1 MFKTIRSVLI
11 ALTIFSWVLPAYA
24 VIPWTVVNT
33 YETTV
38 KSFPPVVKGET
49 TTTETETLTEEFQDS
64 KGNTVRKTTVNTYN
78 ITGKVT
84 EYWVQ
89 KRMVVEKEKINKKGI
104 RKTQT
109 NYGRTYRV
117 LDRTETTGGTRALAK
132 SDVSEEIIAYAKVEE
147 PVVVA
152 ETTKPNPG
160 GNTTNVAVDQ
170 DFGDN
175 AQYLGTPTEMVS
187 NESSYYANLN
197 EFKGINGTV
206 NQDAALA
213 RGWTGKGSTIGII
226 DSGIDLDHSE
236 FDSVGKIVYTK
247 DFTGTGIQDNVG
259 HGSHVA
265 SIAAGE
271 LDGSGIVGIAP
282 DANLAVFKITN
293 NWSSSMMYARQAI
306 KDAKTNGIDVTV
318 FNVSSNVN
326 YQSEY
331 RDAMIDMGNG
341 IFVNNHSIYGGANY
355 YNLEKPNGWATAL
368 EGTESVLVVS
378 AGNHSENYVQ
388 SPAVFATAT
397 NADGT
402 LMLDGR
408 MLIAGNWNTGTQTV
422 EGAGAGHIC
431 KAWDGAQC
439 NDAYRTKDFYILAP
453 GMGVEGA
460 NHDGGYR
467 TLSGSSQ
474 AAPVVAGAVA
484 VVHQMWPY
492 MKGDQIVKVL
502 TTTADKTITGYNED
516 THGSGLLDLDKATQ
530 PLGDVGISYTGRTGT
545 TVPLSGGIA
554 IAGVDESALASLSS
568 VSVVDS
574 IGRDYAINL
583 KPAATTMNSLIPIY
597 QLDHSVGSSWSSKFV
612 GGGMEARGMYF
623 GTYETPGTMDRESF
637 TNVTL
642 GFDDTVFMKR
652 DPVTGRVMNPSD
664 WQSKFTFTQSYGS
677 PFMAFSGMWG
687 QTNSSQTFEFS
698 QMYKPNNWYG
708 QLGVMYTTTQFDQGL
723 VTKVDPITS
732 MYGMAGWS
740 NDNWNLYV
748 GFKPTVISGNVHL
761 NIPTSVDAS
770 GNMHYTSAK
779 ANLKGDVVKY
789 VGAQYNL
796 VNHKDK
802 FNNEHSLKMNGVV
815 DEFGDSRVGAFWS
828 MEF

>member
-1 MFKTIRSVLI
+1 MFNKLRGLGLVL
-11 ALTIFSWVLPAYA
+11 LVLVWITPAQA
-24 VIPWTVVNT
+24 VIPWTVVDT
-33 YETTV
+33 YTETV
-38 KSFPPVVKGET
+38 KTFSSKALPGNVT
-49 TTTETETLTEEFQDS
+49 TQTETSTEQYKDS
-64 KGNTVRKTTVNTYN
+64 SGNTVEKTTTRTYE
-78 ITGKVT
+78 ITADIV
-84 EYWVQ
+84 ESVVQ
-89 KRMVVEKEKINKKGI
+89 KRQVFKMEKVNKKGI
-104 RKTQT
+104 LKQKTHK
-109 NYGRTYRV
+109 GSTYRETV
-117 LDRTETTGGTRALAK
+117 RESSGETRTLVGTQVAER
-132 SDVSEEIIAYAKVEE
+132 VIEYAKKEE
-147 PVVVA
+147 PTKVVSA
-152 ETTKPNPG
+152 DKL
-160 GNTTNVAVDQ
+160 TNVAVNQ
-170 DFGDN
+170 DFGAN
-175 AQYLGTPTEMVS
+175 AQFLGTRTEMIS
-187 NESSYYANLN
+187 NESSYYVGLDEFADNLN
-197 EFKGINGTV
+197 GIV

-213 RGWTGKGSTIGII
+213 RGWTGKGSTIAIM
-226 DSGIDLDHSE
+226 DSGIDLDHQE
-236 FDSVGKIVYTK
+236 FDSEGKIVYTK
-247 DFTGTGIQDNVG
+247 DWTGTGMQDNVG

-271 LDGSGIVGIAP
+271 LDGSGITGIAP
-282 DANLAVFKITN
+282 DANLVVYKITD
-293 NWSSSMMYARQAI
+293 NWNSSTTLAKKSI
-306 KDAKTNGIDVTV
+306 KDARDQGLDVTV
-318 FNVSSNVN
+318 FSLSSNTN
-326 YQSEY
+326 YSGDY
-331 RDAMIDMGNG
+331 RESVTYQGNG
-341 IFVNNHSIYGGANY
+341 IYTSDHHYYGGENY
-355 YNLEKPNGWATAL
+355 YNLENPASWFNNKL

-378 AGNHSENYVQ
+378 AGNLGEGYV
-388 SPAVFATAT
+388 SNPATFATAT
-397 NADGT
+397 NADGS
-402 LMLDGR
+402 LVLDGR
-408 MLIAGNWNTGTQTV
+408 MLIAGNWNVSTQTV
-422 EGAGAGHIC
+422 EGQTSGHMC
-431 KAWDGAQC
+431 KSWDGAQC
-439 NDAYRTKDFYILAP
+439 NDLYRTKDFYILAP
-453 GMGVEGA
+453 GMSIKGA
-460 NHDGGYR
+460 NIDGGYR
-467 TLSGSSQ
+467 EFSGSSQ

-484 VVHQMWPY
+484 VIHQMWPY

-554 IAGVDESALASLSS
+554 IAGVDEGALASLSS

-583 KPAATTMNSLIPIY
+583 KPAATTMNSMIPIY

-642 GFDDTVFMKR
+642 GFDDTMFMKR
-652 DPVTGRVMNPSD
+652 DPVTGRVMNPSN

-779 ANLKGDVVKY
+779 ASLKGDVVKY

-802 FNNEHSLKMNGVV
+802 FNNEHSVRMNGVV
-815 DEFGDSRVGAFWS
+815 DEFGDSRVGAYWS